1 MAKLM
6 APGFVSVMSP
16 MKAPKTSRIIAER
29 KAVCR
34 FILFSIG
41 TGWRRFVPTGQEL
54 GHGAALNGPLR
65 RAKTSIL

>member
-16 MKAPKTSRIIAER
+16 MKAPKRSTITAER

-41 TGWRRFVPTGQEL
+41 TLWRSYVPTGQGL
-54 GHGAALNGPLR
+54 GHLKGSTAPVADG
-65 RAKTSIL
+65 T